1 MLLKNKLIL
10 LFFPL
15 ALSVCFAQ
23 QQVSDTASINKLVKY
38 SVSPNFIDFKTN
50 YFEWQNPSSVG
61 GIYDKLKKGD
71 NTTILHIGDSHLQ
84 FDLGAGTTRKRLQ
97 QVFGSRG
104 RGLVFPYAAAG
115 THSTYDYSSAS
126 YGNWRS
132 NRNVS
137 KNIAYQLGVSGVTI
151 NTRDSLAGF
160 SISFYN
166 SDLRESD
173 INLAVVFFKNTD
185 SSFNI
190 KYRLNKN
197 DDWIFV
203 NVHNSTNKNCVRIPL
218 AASKFDRYFELRCVK
233 SASAQKEFECS
244 GVSFESTEKKGV
256 LYHSVGINGA
266 RISSFL
272 RQELNDEQLKT
283 LNPDIIIFDLAA
295 NDLAFGPFDS
305 IGLSKSLL
313 RSLNVIRNSLPNA
326 SILIAN
332 IQDISVKERSVI
344 NALYYSVFL
353 RKFSKTNQIAFY
365 DYYDIAGG
373 KGSINKWLKAGLC
386 ASDKCHLSKSG
397 YILKGELFAN
407 ALLNSFGNYLMHP
420 NDSLLLIRKPIVIEI
435 KIKDSLNTSILVSK
449 EIPVK
454 KDVIAKERV
463 PVKPVPAV
471 VKPVPAVVKPV
482 PVVVKPKKPEPKYYV
497 VKKGD
502 NLSRIAN
509 KYKVSVKALQLK
521 NKLKTDFLQIGQKLL
536 IP

>member
-244 GVSFESTEKKGV
+244 GVSFESTEKK
-256 LYHSVGINGA
+256 
-266 RISSFL
+266 
-272 RQELNDEQLKT
+272 EQLKT

-509 KYKVSVKALQLK
+509 KYKISVKALQLK